1 MWLARWII
9 SCWCTC
15 SMKASVFLHIF
26 GGFFLPAAH
35 EFLMNAE
42 THTRMRRNTK
52 WNADEENGEEE
63 CKLLRRV
70 RNIFVHEKP
79 SGGEEEEEA
88 TLSLETR
95 DTGRWRSLFRFWS
108 ISLSRWQRSFESS
121 LELRRSAAFVIET
134 QGLFSTRNRL
144 GDNFNQLAYIFLQST
159 HIKKRVNKAVG
170 GGEDEEDNFRKH
182 AALHN
187 SKISSR
193 IHLSF
198 PRHRRANFFWS
209 SSFIFGL
216 WLSRYKYLIKTLF
229 FIITRNDRKIN
240 YNSAKFLS
248 AECEREISVLCNVWE
263 SSEVRVKCAD
273 IAEIRAHGVG
283 KSRTSEK
290 FFASRPGD

>member
-1 MWLARWII
+1 
-9 SCWCTC
+9 
-15 SMKASVFLHIF
+15 MKASVFLHIF

-63 CKLLRRV
+63 CKLIRRV

-209 SSFIFGL
+209 SSFIFG

-229 FIITRNDRKIN
+229 FIITRKDRKIN
-240 YNSAKFLS
+240 YNLTKFLS
-248 AECEREISVLCNVWE
+248 VECERENPFCVTCESRARCEWNVRISRRYVHMVWE
-263 SSEVRVKCAD
+263 SQEPRRNFS
-273 IAEIRAHGVG
+273 
-283 KSRTSEK
+283 
-290 FFASRPGD
+290 ASRPGD

>member
-1 MWLARWII
+1 MNHQLLMYMFDESI
-9 SCWCTC
+9 S
-15 SMKASVFLHIF
+15 FLHIF

-42 THTRMRRNTK
+42 RNTHENAKKYTK
-52 WNADEENGEEE
+52 WNADEKNGEEE
-63 CKLLRRV
+63 CKLIRRV

-88 TLSLETR
+88 ALSLETR

-108 ISLSRWQRSFESS
+108 ISLSEFFRKLAWTRCDRQNLS
-121 LELRRSAAFVIET
+121 LRLKD
-134 QGLFSTRNRL
+134 FSRLATRL

-170 GGEDEEDNFRKH
+170 GGEDEEDNFRKR

-209 SSFIFGL
+209 SAASFIFGSL
-216 WLSRYKYLIKTLF
+216 V
-229 FIITRNDRKIN
+229 IN
-240 YNSAKFLS
+240 
-248 AECEREISVLCNVWE
+248 
-263 SSEVRVKCAD
+263 
-273 IAEIRAHGVG
+273 IA
-283 KSRTSEK
+283 
-290 FFASRPGD
+290 